1 LHKRLTKATF
11 HLDSKEPKEKH
22 VICKFPLLTAAA
34 EKIVY
39 ATRHFSLLNLIV
51 GFDAYVDLLESLN
64 GEHKDQVSPIGA
76 LKFILERHISNLD
89 NWSITTKV
97 FIILHRSLQ
106 NKRVNRKVI
115 RDLKKNEH
123 LLHPY

>member
-1 LHKRLTKATF
+1 MSFVSNLRLSLQIF
-11 HLDSKEPKEKH
+11 RRSVCRLS
-22 VICKFPLLTAAA
+22 
-34 EKIVY
+34 
-39 ATRHFSLLNLIV
+39 TRWSGLFIISVSLPIL
-51 GFDAYVDLLESLN
+51 DLLESLN

-89 NWSITTKV
+89 NWAITTKV
-97 FIILHRSLQ
+97 FIILHRALQ

-115 RDLKKNEH
+115 KDLKKNEH